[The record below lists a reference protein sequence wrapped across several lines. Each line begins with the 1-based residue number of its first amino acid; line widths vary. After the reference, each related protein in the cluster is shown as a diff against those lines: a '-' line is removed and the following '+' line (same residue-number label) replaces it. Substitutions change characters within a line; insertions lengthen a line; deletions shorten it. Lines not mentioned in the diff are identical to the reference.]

1 MARKGMVK
9 SIFLLILVAA
19 GITGIIVYK
28 KIALRN
34 SLAARIAALSPRG
47 APPQSIE
54 DLRAAID
61 LYGKKI
67 EEHIQDA
74 GRTGIYWKILASR
87 LMEGKKPMY
96 GDALDALEHAVQYYP
111 EDESIHY
118 LIGVSAGNMA
128 KAEYFSPEDQ
138 AEHYRVS
145 EAGYLRAIDL
155 HPRYGRA
162 LYGLAVLYVYELNRP
177 EEARPLLERFMEI
190 NPNDTSGMFVFAAAN
205 YMVEDY
211 AAAVDWYDRI
221 IRTTKEKDEKN
232 QAEQLRQQV
241 MDEWYR

>member
-9 SIFLLILVAA
+9 SIFILILVAA
-19 GITGIIVYK
+19 GITGIFVYK

-34 SLAARIAALSPRG
+34 SLAARIAALSSRG
-47 APPQSIE
+47 APPQSVE

-87 LMEGKKPMY
+87 LMEGRKPMY
-96 GDALDALEHAVQYYP
+96 GEALEALKQAVRYYP

-128 KAEYFSPEDQ
+128 KAEYFSPEDR

-145 EAGYLRAIDL
+145 EEAYLRAIDL
-155 HPRYGRA
+155 YPRYGRA
-162 LYGLAVLYVYELNRP
+162 LYGLGVLYVYELGVP
-177 EEARPLLERFMEI
+177 EEALGYMERFMEI
-190 NPNDTSGMFVFAAAN
+190 NPNDTSGMFVLAAAN
-205 YMVEDY
+205 YMIEDY
-211 AAAVDWYDRI
+211 GTAVNWYDRVI
-221 IRTTKEKDEKN
+221 GTSKDKDEKT

>member
-19 GITGIIVYK
+19 GITGIFVYK
-28 KIALRN
+28 KIAMRN

-74 GRTGIYWKILASR
+74 GKTGVYWKLLASR
-87 LMEGKKPMY
+87 LMEGKEPMY
-96 GDALDALEHAVQYYP
+96 GEALDALQHALRYYP

-118 LIGVSAGNMA
+118 LIGISAGNMA
-128 KAEYFSPEDQ
+128 RAEYFSPEIQ
-138 AEHYRVS
+138 VEHYRVS
-145 EAGYLRAIDL
+145 EEAYLRAIDL
-155 HPRYGRA
+155 YPRYGRA
-162 LYGLAVLYVYELNRP
+162 LYGLAVLYVYELDRP
-177 EEARPLLERFMEI
+177 DEALPYLERFMEI
-190 NPNDTSGMFVFAAAN
+190 NPNDAKGMFVFAAAN
-205 YMVEDY
+205 YMLKDY
-211 AAAVDWYDRI
+211 AVTVDWYDRI
-221 IRTTKEKDEKN
+221 IRATRDKDEKK
-232 QAEQLRQQV
+232 QAEDLRQQV

>member
-9 SIFLLILVAA
+9 SVFIFLLVAA
-19 GITGIIVYK
+19 GIIGIFAYK

-34 SLAARIAALSPRG
+34 SLAARIASLSSRG

-54 DLRAAID
+54 DLRLAID

-74 GRTGIYWKILASR
+74 GKTGIYWKILGSR
-87 LMEGKKPMY
+87 LMEGRKPMY
-96 GDALDALEHAVQYYP
+96 GEALDALEQAVRYYP

-128 KAEYFSPEDQ
+128 RAEYFSPEDR
-138 AEHYRVS
+138 AEHYRIS
-145 EAGYLRAIDL
+145 EEAYLRAIDL

-162 LYGLAVLYVYELNRP
+162 LYGLSVLYVYELERP
-177 EEARPLLERFMEI
+177 EEARPLLERYMEI

-205 YMVEDY
+205 YMIEDY
-211 AAAVDWYDRI
+211 ASAVDWYDRI
-221 IRTTKEKDEKN
+221 IRTTKEKDEKK
-232 QAEQLRQQV
+232 QAEDLRQQV